1 MRDKIGFGVIGTGRW
16 GEAHAKIFASHPY
29 SKLIAVADLNR
40 EKAKEVAIRYKAK
53 SYFTDYQSMLK
64 DEEIEAVGIATP
76 DFAHKEPTVA
86 TAEAGK
92 HILLEKPLATTLE
105 DMESIVKAVKKNKV
119 KIMIDFHNR
128 WNPPFV
134 IAKETIAE
142 GKLGQLISAY
152 FRLNDTIFVPTEMLP
167 WAAKSSI
174 LWFLGSHVIDT
185 LRWILSDEI
194 DRVYSVSRSEVL
206 IKKGINVPDIFQTI
220 LEFKK
225 GVIASI
231 ENNWVVPNT
240 NPNVND
246 FKFNILG
253 SKGMISMDLSNNQA
267 IERYFQYGSDH
278 PDLLVKPTIYGKPMG
293 FAHESI
299 RYFVESITKG
309 KELFPNLEDG
319 INNTKVILAIMESAR
334 KREPVKIIY

>member
-1 MRDKIGFGVIGTGRW
+1 MRRKIGFAVIGVGRW
-16 GEAHAKIFASHPY
+16 GEVHAKIYASHPC
-29 SKLIAVADLNR
+29 SKLVAVVDLNR
-40 EKAKEVAIRYKAK
+40 EKAKEVARRYKARR
-53 SYFTDYQSMLK
+53 YFTDYQSVLK
-64 DEEIEAVGIATP
+64 DEEIEAVSIATP

-86 TAEAGK
+86 AAEAGK

-105 DMESIVKAVKKNKV
+105 DTESIVKAVKKNKV
-119 KIMIDFHNR
+119 KIMVDFHNR

-134 IAKETIAE
+134 IARETIAG
-142 GKLGQLISAY
+142 GKLGRLISAY
-152 FRLNDTIFVPTEMLP
+152 FRLNDTIFVPTKMLP

-185 LRWILSDEI
+185 LRWILSDEV

-206 IKKGINVPDIFQTI
+206 IERGISTPDIFQTI

-231 ENNWVVPNT
+231 ENNWIVPNT
-240 NPNVND
+240 HPNVND

-267 IERYFQYGSDH
+267 IERYFQDGSDH
-278 PDLLVKPTIYGKPMG
+278 PDFLVKPTIYGKPMG

-299 RYFVESITKG
+299 RYFVESITKK

-319 INNTKVILAIMESAR
+319 VNNTKVILAIMKSTR
-334 KREPVKIIY
+334 KRKPIKVIY